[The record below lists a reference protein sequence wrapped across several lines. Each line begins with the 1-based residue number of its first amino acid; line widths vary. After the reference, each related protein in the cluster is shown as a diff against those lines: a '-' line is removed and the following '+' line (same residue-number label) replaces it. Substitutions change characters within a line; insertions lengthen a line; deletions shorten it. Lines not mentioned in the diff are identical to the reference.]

1 MDQLS
6 RGVKVEGLTL
16 PPGITLTRVDP
27 NKADNL
33 RANKESI
40 NRVRF
45 GLILRFRRKKQHK
58 IGYKLPFNKIQNYV
72 QFYFCRSRNQHRY
85 NINNQWNTNGHRH
98 SLIKAFKCNRTD

>member
-6 RGVKVEGLTL
+6 RGVNVEGLTL

-40 NRVRF
+40 NRVRAK
-45 GLILRFRRKKQHK
+45 LIFRLK
-58 IGYKLPFNKIQNYV
+58 IKIKKIQYMHMKL
-72 QFYFCRSRNQHRY
+72 FD
-85 NINNQWNTNGHRH
+85 
-98 SLIKAFKCNRTD
+98 KM

>member
-6 RGVKVEGLTL
+6 RGVNVEGLTL

-40 NRVRF
+40 NRVRAK
-45 GLILRFRRKKQHK
+45 LIFRFQ
-58 IGYKLPFNKIQNYV
+58 KIQYTHMKP
-72 QFYFCRSRNQHRY
+72 FD
-85 NINNQWNTNGHRH
+85 
-98 SLIKAFKCNRTD
+98 KM